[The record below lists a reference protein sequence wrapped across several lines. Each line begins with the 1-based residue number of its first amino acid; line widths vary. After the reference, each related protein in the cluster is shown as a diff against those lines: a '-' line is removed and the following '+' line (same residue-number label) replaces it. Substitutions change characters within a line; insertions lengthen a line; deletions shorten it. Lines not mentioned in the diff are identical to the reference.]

1 MSKSTKLAIV
11 IPCFNEQEVL
21 PITIERLTCSILR
34 LTRLGIIE
42 NGLLIFV
49 DDGSTDNTWH
59 IIEQN
64 SLTNSLVLGLKLS
77 HNVGHQNALWA
88 GLEKASQ
95 MNFDATISID
105 ADLQDDIEVF
115 DQMLEAYHEGNDIV
129 FGVRKERKHDSFFK
143 HLSARSFYRLMDSLD
158 GEIIYNHGDFRLM
171 SRKALNA
178 LMAFPERNIF
188 LRGMVKNIGFP
199 YKCVY
204 YNRKER
210 VAGKSKYPVSKMIN
224 FAFDGITSFST
235 KPLRFITTLGILFM
249 FVSASLI
256 CYGLYR
262 YITDSVIEGWTSL
275 MLSLWFIGGAIL
287 TCLGIIGEYI
297 GRIYQEVKN
306 RPRYFIEKETDTDK

>member
-1 MSKSTKLAIV
+1 MSENTKLAIV
-11 IPCFNEQEVL
+11 IPCYNEQEVL
-21 PITIERLTCSILR
+21 PITIEQLTCAILR
-34 LTRLGIIE
+34 LTRSGMIE
-42 NGLLIFV
+42 SGRLIFV
-49 DDGSTDNTWH
+49 DDGSTDKTWDT
-59 IIEQN
+59 IEQN
-64 SLTNSLVLGLKLS
+64 AATNNLVLGLKLS

-88 GLEKASQ
+88 GLEKASNL
-95 MNFDATISID
+95 NFDAIISID

-115 DQMLEAYHEGNDIV
+115 DQMLKAFHEGNDIV

-143 HLSARSFYRLMDSLD
+143 HFSAHTFYHLMDSLD

-171 SRKALNA
+171 SKRALNA

-210 VAGKSKYPVSKMIN
+210 AAGKSKYPVSKMIN

-235 KPLRFITTLGILFM
+235 KPLRFITSLGVLFM
-249 FVSASLI
+249 FVSAALI

-297 GRIYQEVKN
+297 GRIYQEVKK
-306 RPRYFIEKETDTDK
+306 RPRYFIEKET